1 MQYVSA
7 KSISL
12 LQAVSRTLAI
22 LILGI
27 TLVYLIDSNKTSV
40 ESFSP
45 LQEVKELHS
54 FHNSYVF
61 CEAVNEKS
69 KKVMEV
75 REERVLRVFTTGEIT
90 ERLERD
96 TIVKAIT
103 SLEFPCPREYSPA
116 LVRNVPLTASLGQL
130 PEWKK
135 VLAHYRDIFQE

>member
-1 MQYVSA
+1 MQYVST

-22 LILGI
+22 LILGV
-27 TLVYLIDSNKTSV
+27 TLVYLIDSNNASV

-54 FHNSYVF
+54 FHNSYVY
-61 CEAVNEKS
+61 CEAVDENR
-69 KKVMEV
+69 KKVLEV

-90 ERLERD
+90 ERMERD

-103 SLEFPCPREYSPA
+103 SLEYPCPREFSPA
-116 LVRNVPLTASLGQL
+116 LVKNVPLSASLGHL
-130 PEWKK
+130 PEWQK